1 MPTAGWLWY
10 AHDGKAYHG
19 GDGRKFGARG
29 ARARRGDRVGVRLRG
44 GALSLHLNG
53 ELLGVAFEGLQ
64 GAECEPWI

>member
-29 ARARRGDRVGVRLRG
+29 ARARRGGRAGDRQRHSMIQPLVELYG
-44 GALSLHLNG
+44 GCVVVLKVS
-53 ELLGVAFEGLQ
+53 
-64 GAECEPWI
+64 